1 MSNIILKSDYA
12 VTTIEDVQAIDVSE
26 IQQPSD
32 KNKSFTRCIVVYTQ
46 RGDTYKLWLEA
57 DKNKK
62 LELEK
67 YLGDDWSLRP
77 EKYEGSKK
85 WSKK

>member
-1 MSNIILKSDYA
+1 MCTIILQSDYA
-12 VTTIEDVQAIDVSE
+12 VTTIADVQAIDVSD

-32 KNKSFTRCIVVYTQ
+32 KNKAYTRCLVVFTQ

-57 DKNKK
+57 DKRNK
-62 LELEK
+62 LALEK

-77 EKYEGSKK
+77 KRYEGSKPK
-85 WSKK
+85 STK

>member
-12 VTTIEDVQAIDVSE
+12 VTTIEDVQAIDVSD
-26 IQQPSD
+26 IQQPS
-32 KNKSFTRCIVVYTQ
+32 NKHKSYTRCIVVFTQ

-57 DKNKK
+57 DKHKK

-67 YLGDDWSLRP
+67 YTGDDWSLRP
-77 EKYEGSKK
+77 KKYEGT
-85 WSKK
+85 